1 MDCSVYLYCKTI
13 PIIESSCG
21 MKFGPFNGGL
31 KGHGV
36 LLREAG
42 LVNNTSTITNEW
54 FKIYD
59 FTAEHAGIVP
69 DGDKMNVNVSRHW
82 RIMKR
87 EEEDDIWCPLGPAEN
102 RIPRVDPDDGETT
115 DDKREDRNDA
125 TEKEKEKEE
134 EGDMYTSSS
143 SIGSTTSI
151 DIRRNNNNDAEVIN
165 TESRKRPESP
175 IGSIIFSWFRS
186 ITETI
191 CTSVNAMYD
200 EMKSKTAI
208 ISSRMIT
215 CFSCIANKMKKE

>member
-1 MDCSVYLYCKTI
+1 
-13 PIIESSCG
+13 

-134 EGDMYTSSS
+134 EVTGLRPTN
-143 SIGSTTSI
+143 IEPPAVAFQLTWRGS
-151 DIRRNNNNDAEVIN
+151 RA
-165 TESRKRPESP
+165 
-175 IGSIIFSWFRS
+175 GSADS
-186 ITETI
+186 
-191 CTSVNAMYD
+191 
-200 EMKSKTAI
+200 MKSLPPV
-208 ISSRMIT
+208 
-215 CFSCIANKMKKE
+215 